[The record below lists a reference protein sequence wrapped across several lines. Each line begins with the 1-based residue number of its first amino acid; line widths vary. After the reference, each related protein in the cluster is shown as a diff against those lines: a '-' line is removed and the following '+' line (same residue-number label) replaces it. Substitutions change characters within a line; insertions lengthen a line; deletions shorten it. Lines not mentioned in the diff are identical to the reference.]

1 MARSLT
7 TAVRNALAADH
18 VIACHLVRLDL
29 DTGALRFTSAGHDV
43 YWDSATWTG
52 AGALGSIEAIGEGLD
67 LQARGVRLS
76 LSGIPTSLVSA
87 ALSEPVQGRR
97 LRLWLAAFDTATHAI
112 IADPVLEW
120 DGRIDQLQIIDGV
133 TA

>member
-7 TAVRNALAADH
+7 TAVRNALAVDH

-29 DTGALRFTSAGHDV
+29 DTGALRFATAGHDV

-52 AGALGSIEAIGEGLD
+52 AGALGSIEAISEGLD
-67 LQARGVRLS
+67 LEARGVRLS
-76 LSGIPTSLVSA
+76 LSGIPTALVSA

-97 LRLWLAAFDTATHAI
+97 LRIWLATFDTTTNAI
-112 IADPVLEW
+112 LADPALEW
-120 DGRIDQLQIIDGV
+120 DGRIDQMQIVDGV
-133 TA
+133 A

>member
-29 DTGALRFTSAGHDV
+29 DTGALRFATAGHDV

-52 AGALGSIEAIGEGLD
+52 AGALGSLEAIGEGLN
-67 LQARGVRLS
+67 LEARGVRLS
-76 LSGIPTSLVSA
+76 LSGIPTALVSA

-97 LRLWLAAFDTATHAI
+97 LRIWLATFDTTTGAI
-112 IADPVLEW
+112 IADPALEW
-120 DGRIDQLQIIDGV
+120 DGRIDQMQIIDGA
-133 TA
+133 T

>member
-7 TAVRNALAADH
+7 TAVRTALSADH

-29 DTGALRFTSAGHDV
+29 DTGALRFATAGHDV

-52 AGALGSIEAIGEGLD
+52 AGALGSIDSISEGMNLE
-67 LQARGVRLS
+67 ARGVRLG
-76 LSGIPTSLVSA
+76 LSGIPTALVSA

-97 LRLWLAAFDTATHAI
+97 LRIWQAVFDTTTNAI

-120 DGRIDQLQIIDGV
+120 DGRIDTMQIVDGG
-133 TA
+133 A

>member
-7 TAVRNALAADH
+7 TAARTALSADH
-18 VIACHLVRLDL
+18 VIYCHLVRLDL
-29 DTGALRFTSAGHDV
+29 DTGALRFTSAGHNIS
-43 YWDSATWTG
+43 YDSATWTG
-52 AGALGSIEAIGEGLD
+52 AGGLGAIDTISEGLN
-67 LQARGVRLS
+67 LEARGIRLS

-97 LRLWLAAFDTATHAI
+97 LRLWLALFDTTTNAI

-120 DGRIDQLQIIDGV
+120 DGRIDTMQIIDGGN
-133 TA
+133 